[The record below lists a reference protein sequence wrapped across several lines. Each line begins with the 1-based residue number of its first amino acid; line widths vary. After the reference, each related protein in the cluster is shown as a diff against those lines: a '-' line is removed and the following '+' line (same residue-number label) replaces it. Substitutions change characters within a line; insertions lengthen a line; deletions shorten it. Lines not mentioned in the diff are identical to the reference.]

1 MVVIAERSIQTVL
14 LNAVALFRANLST
27 FVPDIYAQET
37 AEHQQE
43 ITSWWSNTAN
53 ENPPVLIG
61 YTLQPTQN
69 FEFAI
74 TTMQSGEIAS
84 MRTIGN
90 AATESSTGLG
100 YATQF
105 QSTYTINCFASN
117 QNWLLWAQALAK
129 WGLLINRLVLEE
141 DYDLY
146 DQVISLGPLAP
157 TPDSY
162 KDSTFPFMRQVH
174 LTCKH
179 TDTWTPLPSQS
190 YTSATV
196 GITPTYTEL
205 GG

>member
-1 MVVIAERSIQTVL
+1 MVVIAERSIQTIL
-14 LNAVALFRANLST
+14 LNAIALFRANLDV

-37 AEHQQE
+37 TEHQQE
-43 ITSWWSNTAN
+43 ITSWWSNSAN
-53 ENPPVLIG
+53 QNPPVLIG

-74 TTMQSGEIAS
+74 TTMQSSEVSG
-84 MRTIGN
+84 MRVIGN
-90 AATESSTGLG
+90 AATESSTGLS

-105 QSTYTINCFASN
+105 QSTYTVTCFSSN
-117 QNWLLWAQALAK
+117 QNWLLWGQALAK
-129 WGLLINRLVLEE
+129 WGLLMNRLVLEQ

-162 KDSTFPFMRQVH
+162 KDSTFPYMRQVH

-179 TDTWTPLPSQS
+179 ADTWTPLPAQS
-190 YTSATV
+190 ITDVNVTV
-196 GITPTYTEL
+196 TPTYTEL